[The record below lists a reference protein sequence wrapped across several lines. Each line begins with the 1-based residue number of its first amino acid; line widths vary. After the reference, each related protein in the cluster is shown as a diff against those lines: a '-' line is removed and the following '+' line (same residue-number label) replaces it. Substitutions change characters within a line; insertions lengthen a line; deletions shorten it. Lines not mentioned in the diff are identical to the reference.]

1 MSSAPSVLLARS
13 WCVRGVHTECGHGLY
28 KRVHYPPP
36 HHFSFDPHG
45 RRCHRPTTR
54 HDEAVQPPGYDAAI
68 AHLELPAFRRARRVV
83 ENAFGIPANRFQVL
97 LSTMQ
102 QQPETVK
109 LIVTACMLL
118 HNLMR
123 TRYPG
128 MQNQQ
133 LDRAENLGR
142 DYVPGA

>member
-1 MSSAPSVLLARS
+1 M
-13 WCVRGVHTECGHGLY
+13 T
-28 KRVHYPPP
+28 
-36 HHFSFDPHG
+36 
-45 RRCHRPTTR
+45 RPER
-54 HDEAVQPPGYDAAI
+54 ILNYR
-68 AHLELPAFRRARRVV
+68 LSRARRVV
-83 ENAFGIPANRFQVL
+83 ENAFGILANRFQVP

-133 LDRAENLGR
+133 LDRAENLVR
-142 DYVPGA
+142 DYVPGAWRTGLNMHDTRIVTGSNTSSKE